1 MVRFAF
7 PLYTKD
13 LWASHLKYPLSPS
26 PPKTN
31 NGDSDQPAQR
41 GGPEVSNLWRDIQ
54 GVNSWKGLLDP
65 MNPILKAEILRY
77 GEFAQLCYDAF
88 DDRDYSEYY
97 GTCKHSKR
105 SLFQKLGLPH
115 SGHQVTKYIYAN
127 TGVLGSS
134 FGYESIDNAV
144 WIGFI
149 AVCTDPNEIE
159 RLGRRDI
166 VIAWRG
172 TRTAQECMQN
182 FKDILVPLPLL

>member
-13 LWASHLKYPLSPS
+13 LWASHMKYPLNSPS
-26 PPKTN
+26 PRVN
-31 NGDSDQPAQR
+31 NGDRGDQPVQ
-41 GGPEVSNLWRDIQ
+41 GGPPQVAYLWRDIQ

-65 MNPILKAEILRY
+65 MNPLLKAEILRY

-88 DDRDYSEYY
+88 DDRDYSQYY

-105 SLFQKLGLPH
+105 SLFQKMGFPH
-115 SGHQVTKYIYAN
+115 SGYEVTKYIYAN
-127 TGVLGSS
+127 TGALGSF
-134 FGYESIDNAV
+134 FGDKAIDDGV

-149 AVCTDPNEIE
+149 AVCTDPNEIQ

-166 VIAWRG
+166 VVAWRG
-172 TRTAQECMQN
+172 TRTAQEW
-182 FKDILVPLPLL
+182 V